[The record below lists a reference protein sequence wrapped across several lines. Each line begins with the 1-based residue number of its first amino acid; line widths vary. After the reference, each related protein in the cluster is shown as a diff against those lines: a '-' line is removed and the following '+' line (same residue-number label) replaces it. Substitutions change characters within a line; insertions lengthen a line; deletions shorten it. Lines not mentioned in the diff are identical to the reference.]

1 MSMAIISLIEL
12 HFNFMQGVINLFFK
26 LIYAILLENKL
37 MFSICVVFLIAEILN
52 CKMERER

>member
-1 MSMAIISLIEL
+1 MAIISLIEL

-37 MFSICVVFLIAEILN
+37 MFSICVVFLIAEISN
-52 CKMERER
+52 CNMERER